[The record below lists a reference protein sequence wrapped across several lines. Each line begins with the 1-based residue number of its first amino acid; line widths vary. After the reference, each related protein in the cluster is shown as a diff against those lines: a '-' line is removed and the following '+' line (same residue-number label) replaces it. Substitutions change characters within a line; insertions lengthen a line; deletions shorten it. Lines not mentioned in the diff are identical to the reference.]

1 MIRIRWKSIVVLGL
15 TLLCLAGCSQQDQEI
30 VSSDQE
36 KKEHPSQEG
45 WNSQIYLSKAGRL
58 QAVVRYGHMMKFE
71 GLKVYQFDEGV
82 VVDFYD
88 DEGEHTSHLTSN
100 KGEYHEA
107 TEDVI
112 GRGNVVVVSDSG
124 LTLRTDVL
132 RWDNGREKIISDT
145 LVMLTTPD
153 YDTLYGV
160 GFESNADLTR
170 RVIRKPWGVSDQSID
185 FEKFEDA
192 FTEWPSAD
200 TVVRQDTVEDRQK

>member
-1 MIRIRWKSIVVLGL
+1 MIRIRWKFVVVLGL
-15 TLLCLAGCSQQDQEI
+15 ALLCSIGCSRQDQEI
-30 VSSDQE
+30 VSTDPQ
-36 KKEHPSQEG
+36 KKEYPSQEG

-58 QAVVRYGHMMKFE
+58 QAVVRYGHMMKFD

-88 DEGEHTSHLTSN
+88 DEGKHTSHLTSD

-132 RWDNGREKIISDT
+132 RWDNRKEKIISDT

-170 RVIRKPWGVSDQSID
+170 RVIHRPWGVSDQSID
-185 FEKFEDA
+185 FEEFEDA
-192 FTEWPSAD
+192 LSERSSSD
-200 TVVRQDTVEDRQK
+200 TVVQRDSVETERK